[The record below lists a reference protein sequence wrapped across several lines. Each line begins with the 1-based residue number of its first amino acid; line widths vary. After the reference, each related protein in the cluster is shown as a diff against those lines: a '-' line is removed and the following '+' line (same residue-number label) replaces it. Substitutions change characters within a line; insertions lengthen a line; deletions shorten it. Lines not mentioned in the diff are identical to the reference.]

1 MRVDIRRVRLGNV
14 CEIKAGGTPSR
25 SVSEY
30 WESGTI
36 PWVKIGDFSGKYL
49 SKTTEFITQAGL
61 EGSSAKL
68 FPKGTI
74 LYSIFATLGAVSILG
89 IDAATNQAIAGLR
102 IVSEELDREYLY
114 YYLLSIQTEVSKMG
128 RGVAQNNINLGL
140 LKNIVIPLPSLDEQK
155 RIAAKLDLLCEIISK
170 REGQLAKL
178 KQLAKSR
185 FVEMFGDAI
194 WPKTTIGELSEFLTS
209 GSRGWAKYYSDE
221 GELFITIKNVKNTR
235 ISVDDV
241 QYIVPP
247 QGAEADRTRVKE
259 GDLLISITADLGRTG
274 VVTDEI
280 ASRGAYINQ
289 HLTRISLK
297 RNVVDPLYAA
307 FYIESPEGK
316 GQIERRNQSAV
327 KAGLNFESIRSIQ
340 LPLPPIGEQR
350 KFAAFVAE
358 LDKSEFAIRKRLEKA
373 RLLYRAKLQEFFG

>member
-1 MRVDIRRVRLGNV
+1 MRAGIQRVRLGDV
-14 CEIKAGGTPSR
+14 CEMSMGQAPDSSSYNEDKEGLPFYQGNADFGKVFPAPRVWCSNPTKVAEPGDLLISVRAPIGALNFANEKCCIGRGLAGIRALHDVEIGYLFYALKSKVQSLNKLGTGSTFKA
-25 SVSEY
+25 
-30 WESGTI
+30 I
-36 PWVKIGDFSGKYL
+36 NKNALI
-49 SKTTEFITQAGL
+49 
-61 EGSSAKL
+61 
-68 FPKGTI
+68 
-74 LYSIFATLGAVSILG
+74 G
-89 IDAATNQAIAGLR
+89 IDISLP
-102 IVSEELDREYLY
+102 
-114 YYLLSIQTEVSKMG
+114 
-128 RGVAQNNINLGL
+128 
-140 LKNIVIPLPSLDEQK
+140 PLAEQK
-155 RIAAKLDLLCEIISK
+155 RIAVKLDLLCEIISK
-170 REGQLAKL
+170 REEQLVKL

-235 ISVDDV
+235 ISFDDV
-241 QYIVPP
+241 QHIVPP
-247 QGAEADRTRVKE
+247 QGAEADRTRVRE

-307 FYIESPEGK
+307 FYIESPGGK
-316 GQIERRNQSAV
+316 EQIERHNQSAV

-340 LPLPPIGEQR
+340 LPLPPIGKQRQFSAFIEQ
-350 KFAAFVAE
+350 
-358 LDKSEFAIRKRLEKA
+358 LDKSEFAIRKSLEAYRK
-373 RLLYRAKLQEFFG
+373 LYRQQVQEVFG

>member
-1 MRVDIRRVRLGNV
+1 MEGTIFRLGDVVRIDAGISMPDQAMVWLLNLDMIEQQTGRLLDRLMV
-14 CEIKAGGTPSR
+14 PREQIGSSTIGFDADRVLYSKLRPNLNKVLLPDRPGVATSEILPLRVIAKTMSKEYLCWFLRSPAFVTYAQSRTAGAKMPRLGSKALLDARIPVPPLSR
-25 SVSEY
+25 QREIVA
-30 WESGTI
+30 
-36 PWVKIGDFSGKYL
+36 
-49 SKTTEFITQAGL
+49 QL
-61 EGSSAKL
+61 EGLQK
-68 FPKGTI
+68 
-74 LYSIFATLGAVSILG
+74 IFQLSNSELSR
-89 IDAATNQAIAGLR
+89 LR
-102 IVSEELDREYLY
+102 
-114 YYLLSIQTEVSKMG
+114 
-128 RGVAQNNINLGL
+128 
-140 LKNIVIPLPSLDEQK
+140 
-155 RIAAKLDLLCEIISK
+155 
-170 REGQLAKL
+170 
-178 KQLAKSR
+178 QLAKSR

-235 ISVDDV
+235 ISFDDV
-241 QYIVPP
+241 QHIVPP
-247 QGAEADRTRVKE
+247 QGAEADRTRVRE

-307 FYIESPEGK
+307 FYIESPGGK
-316 GQIERRNQSAV
+316 EQIERHNQSAV

-340 LPLPPIGEQR
+340 LPLPPIGKQRQFSAFIEQ
-350 KFAAFVAE
+350 

-373 RLLYRAKLQEFFG
+373 RLLYRAKLQGV